1 MFERAKERRFYSMRP
16 LVRMLQLCIRLQR
29 VPRVPTAAYAALE
42 ILENLRV
49 SRLRKHTKHQYA

>member
-42 ILENLRV
+42 ILENL
-49 SRLRKHTKHQYA
+49 

>member
-1 MFERAKERRFYSMRP
+1 MFERAKERRFYSMRT

-29 VPRVPTAAYAALE
+29 VPSVPAAAHAALE

-49 SRLRKHTKHQYA
+49 SRLRKHTMH